1 MADKFPR
8 MPRIPKRV
16 KEWMSTHSIA
26 DLEAAMWDLEDKRA
40 EVVAEILSI
49 MYELTDD
56 LVGIEAPKVEVFA

>member
-16 KEWMSTHSIA
+16 KNWMRTHSVA
-26 DLEAAMWDLEDKRA
+26 DLEAAMWELEDKRA
-40 EVVAEILSI
+40 EIVAGILST
-49 MYELTDD
+49 MYELSDD

>member
-16 KEWMSTHSIA
+16 KDWMSRHSIA